1 MWRRVVSFSPM
12 VSSPGK
18 AVGSALWQ
26 MMQTSYGTQFAEAF
40 ANGAGK
46 AAEADDSHGGKKP
59 FITFVLGGPGS
70 GKGTQ
75 CVKISEM
82 FGFVHLSAGD
92 LLRKEISSNS
102 DNGVMI
108 RDIIKEGKIVPS
120 EITVNLIRRAIESS
134 EKDKVLID
142 GFPRCDENR
151 IAFEKI
157 VGVEPD
163 LVLFFDCPEEEM
175 VKRVLSRNQ
184 GRIDDNI
191 ETMKKRLKV
200 FSKLN
205 VPVIDYYC
213 GKGKV
218 CKISAVGTVD
228 EIFEKVRPV
237 FATFRIW

>member
-157 VGVEPD
+157 FQKWKQPFCNKGRKGVGCRHLTCSAIGLHVP
-163 LVLFFDCPEEEM
+163 FFT
-175 VKRVLSRNQ
+175 VFIQLS
-184 GRIDDNI
+184 D
-191 ETMKKRLKV
+191 KFL
-200 FSKLN
+200 
-205 VPVIDYYC
+205 
-213 GKGKV
+213 
-218 CKISAVGTVD
+218 
-228 EIFEKVRPV
+228 
-237 FATFRIW
+237 